1 MTSSQ
6 SNRTWR
12 GFGGSPASRR
22 RISSNSSSAPRRPSS
37 ARGCRTDDSGTAAP
51 AANSMSSY
59 PTTAMSS
66 GTRSPWAV
74 EPGQDP
80 ESDQVVGGED
90 GRGALGVREGD
101 QLLGRRTAG
110 RRGQRRGRDGEQH
123 RPVAGLHGLLRPLA
137 PVAHLPQRR
146 GPADERDPP
155 VAALQQVRHGQRPAG
170 HVVDADAG
178 EVAALGVAVE
188 EHDRD
193 PAPAQ
198 GLQRWQV
205 VSGGGDQHAAHAL
218 LVEQLEVAPLPPVVA
233 RAVAEQDHT
242 TGLLDGVLDPAG
254 HVGEEG
260 VGRVDDHEP
269 HGAARA
275 GPQLPGRLVADEPEV
290 GDGGVHPVA
299 GALGDQVG
307 LVQHVGDGAHRHPG
321 RRRDLLDAHRRGQ
334 GALLRRVT
342 YGGDDGS

>member
-74 EPGQDP
+74 SPARTPSATRSLAAKTAVGRWASGRATSSSAAARP
-80 ESDQVVGGED
+80 AAVVS
-90 GRGALGVREGD
+90 AGVEMVSS
-101 QLLGRRTAG
+101 
-110 RRGQRRGRDGEQH
+110 
-123 RPVAGLHGLLRPLA
+123 VAPSQACDGLLRPLA

-146 GPADERDPP
+146 GPADEREPP
-155 VAALQQVRHGQRPAG
+155 VAPLQQVRHGQRPTG

-205 VSGGGDQHAAHAL
+205 VGGGGDQHAAHAL
-218 LVEQLEVAPLPPVVA
+218 LVEQLEVAPLPLVVA

-269 HGAARA
+269 HGAAR
-275 GPQLPGRLVADEPEV
+275 PGRAA
-290 GDGGVHPVA
+290 GGPTRC
-299 GALGDQVG
+299 GRTRG
-307 LVQHVGDGAHRHPG
+307 RRSRRSPG
-321 RRRDLLDAHRRGQ
+321 RGCSRRPGGACSARWRRCPPTP
-334 GALLRRVT
+334 RPPWRPP
-342 YGGDDGS
+342 